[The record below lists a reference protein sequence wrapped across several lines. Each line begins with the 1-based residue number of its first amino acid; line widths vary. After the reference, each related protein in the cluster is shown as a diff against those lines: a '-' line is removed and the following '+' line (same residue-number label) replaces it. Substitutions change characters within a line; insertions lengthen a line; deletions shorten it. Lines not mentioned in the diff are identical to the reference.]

1 MGTTGATQTVG
12 GNGTVDVLIDENGAS
27 DLLRVVDVGA
37 NCGGPGNF
45 RFGSVNL
52 AADYVSSDVTF
63 TGNNGNQ
70 SMLAWSPTARTLTI
84 TLGARE
90 RPVDERPRLRA
101 DLHAG
106 RRPHRSCGQHD
117 RRDAVHRAHDFPLLG
132 HALPGAPDTL
142 AGVTGAIR
150 KNTIL
155 LAACLVTLSGT
166 VQLVVAVSTVTLV
179 LVTGVEGIL
188 GLGPA
193 IFLTAAALASLPAG
207 RLMDRFGRVP
217 VIAGGFVVGALGC
230 GLTALGCAVESGMP
244 VGIGFALVGIA
255 SGTILLA
262 RAAGAD
268 MYPPERR
275 ARGISY
281 VLSGSLFGAAL
292 GPLVFRPLFAGK
304 ELDADALVVPWLVG
318 GAIMLVGVVI
328 VAFVRPDPQKIAYA
342 LRGPSATTDAPA
354 APLTE
359 LVRREGVP
367 TALLAAFVSFGVMVS
382 VMNLTGYLMLDNGH
396 HQTDVFTVISVHIVG
411 MYAFVLVV
419 GPLVDRIGRRQ
430 CEIGGLA
437 VMALST
443 LVLVWAESI
452 AGFSLSLFLLGL
464 GWNFSYVAAASEL
477 ANQTAPHERG
487 RLLGFSDLISGLLGA
502 SLALA
507 GGVVYT
513 HYGKPTLAL
522 AATAIAL
529 APVVWITLAHR
540 RPPAEVLEPVG

>member
-1 MGTTGATQTVG
+1 M
-12 GNGTVDVLIDENGAS
+12 
-27 DLLRVVDVGA
+27 R
-37 NCGGPGNF
+37 
-45 RFGSVNL
+45 
-52 AADYVSSDVTF
+52 
-63 TGNNGNQ
+63 
-70 SMLAWSPTARTLTI
+70 
-84 TLGARE
+84 
-90 RPVDERPRLRA
+90 
-101 DLHAG
+101 
-106 RRPHRSCGQHD
+106 
-117 RRDAVHRAHDFPLLG
+117 
-132 HALPGAPDTL
+132 
-142 AGVTGAIR
+142 GAIR

-217 VIAGGFVVGALGC
+217 IIAGGFVVGALGC
-230 GLTALGCAVESGMP
+230 AITAFGCAVESGLP
-244 VGIGFALVGIA
+244 VGVGFALVGIA

-304 ELDADALVVPWLVG
+304 DLDADALVVPWLVG
-318 GAIMLVGVVI
+318 GAIMLVGIVI
-328 VAFVRPDPQKIAYA
+328 VLLVRPDPQKIAYELGGGRPNA
-342 LRGPSATTDAPA
+342 GDVRH
-354 APLTE
+354 APLSE

-367 TALLAAFVSFGVMVS
+367 PALLAAFASFGVMVS

-430 CEIGGLA
+430 CEIGGLG

-443 LVLVWAESI
+443 LILVWAESML
-452 AGFSLSLFLLGL
+452 GFSLSLFLLGL

-477 ANQTAPHERG
+477 ADQTAPHERG

-502 SLALA
+502 SLALT

-513 HYGKPTLAL
+513 HYGKATLAL

-529 APVVWITLAHR
+529 APVVWIALAHR

>member
-1 MGTTGATQTVG
+1 MT
-12 GNGTVDVLIDENGAS
+12 S
-27 DLLRVVDVGA
+27 
-37 NCGGPGNF
+37 
-45 RFGSVNL
+45 
-52 AADYVSSDVTF
+52 
-63 TGNNGNQ
+63 
-70 SMLAWSPTARTLTI
+70 
-84 TLGARE
+84 
-90 RPVDERPRLRA
+90 
-101 DLHAG
+101 
-106 RRPHRSCGQHD
+106 
-117 RRDAVHRAHDFPLLG
+117 
-132 HALPGAPDTL
+132 
-142 AGVTGAIR
+142 AIR

-207 RLMDRFGRVP
+207 RLMDRLGRVP
-217 VIAGGFVVGALGC
+217 VIAGGFVLGALGC
-230 GLTALGCAVESGMP
+230 GVTAFGCAVESGVP

-328 VAFVRPDPQKIAYA
+328 VLLVRPDPQKIAYELGGRSPA
-342 LRGPSATTDAPA
+342 TDAPA
-354 APLTE
+354 APLAE
-359 LVRREGVP
+359 LVRRERVP
-367 TALLAAFVSFGVMVS
+367 TALLTAFVSFAVMVS
-382 VMNLTGYLMLDNGH
+382 IMNLTGYLMLDHGH
-396 HQTDVFTVISVHIVG
+396 HQTDVFTIISVHIVG
-411 MYAFVLVV
+411 MYAFVLVI
-419 GPLVDRIGRRQ
+419 GPLIDTIGRRQ
-430 CEIGGLA
+430 CEVGGLA
-437 VMALST
+437 VMAAST
-443 LVLVWAESI
+443 LVLVWAESL
-452 AGFSLSLFLLGL
+452 AGFALSLFLLGL

-477 ANQTAPHERG
+477 ADQTAPHERG
-487 RLLGFSDLISGLLGA
+487 RLLGFSDLLSGLLGA
-502 SLALA
+502 SFALV

-513 HYGKPTLAL
+513 HYGKATLAL
-522 AATAIAL
+522 AATVIAAAPVAWYAL
-529 APVVWITLAHR
+529 AQR
-540 RPPAEVLEPVG
+540 RPPAEALEPAR

>member
-1 MGTTGATQTVG
+1 
-12 GNGTVDVLIDENGAS
+12 
-27 DLLRVVDVGA
+27 
-37 NCGGPGNF
+37 
-45 RFGSVNL
+45 
-52 AADYVSSDVTF
+52 VT
-63 TGNNGNQ
+63 
-70 SMLAWSPTARTLTI
+70 S
-84 TLGARE
+84 
-90 RPVDERPRLRA
+90 
-101 DLHAG
+101 
-106 RRPHRSCGQHD
+106 
-117 RRDAVHRAHDFPLLG
+117 
-132 HALPGAPDTL
+132 
-142 AGVTGAIR
+142 AIR
-150 KNTIL
+150 RNTIL

-179 LVTGVEGIL
+179 LVTGVKGIL

-193 IFLTAAALASLPAG
+193 IFLTSAALASLPAG
-207 RLMDRFGRVP
+207 RLMDRHGRVP
-217 VIAGGFVVGALGC
+217 IIAGGFVIGAVGCAI
-230 GLTALGCAVESGMP
+230 TAFGCAVESGVP
-244 VGIGFALVGIA
+244 VGFGFALVGIA

-304 ELDADALVVPWLVG
+304 DLDADALVVPWLVG
-318 GAIMLVGVVI
+318 GAIMLVGIVI
-328 VAFVRPDPQKIAYA
+328 VLLVRPDPQKIAYELFGGTPNA
-342 LRGPSATTDAPA
+342 SQRRA
-354 APLTE
+354 APLSE
-359 LVRREGVP
+359 LVRRGGVP
-367 TALLAAFVSFGVMVS
+367 PALLAAFASFGVMVS
-382 VMNLTGYLMLDNGH
+382 VMNLTGYLMLDTGH

-443 LVLVWAESI
+443 LVLVWAESML
-452 AGFSLSLFLLGL
+452 GFSLSLFLLGL

-487 RLLGFSDLISGLLGA
+487 RLLGFSDLVSGLLGA
-502 SLALA
+502 SLALT

-513 HYGKPTLAL
+513 HYGKATLAL

-529 APVVWITLAHR
+529 APVAWIALAHR
-540 RPPAEVLEPVG
+540 QPPAEVLEPV

>member
-1 MGTTGATQTVG
+1 
-12 GNGTVDVLIDENGAS
+12 
-27 DLLRVVDVGA
+27 
-37 NCGGPGNF
+37 
-45 RFGSVNL
+45 
-52 AADYVSSDVTF
+52 
-63 TGNNGNQ
+63 
-70 SMLAWSPTARTLTI
+70 
-84 TLGARE
+84 
-90 RPVDERPRLRA
+90 
-101 DLHAG
+101 
-106 RRPHRSCGQHD
+106 
-117 RRDAVHRAHDFPLLG
+117 
-132 HALPGAPDTL
+132 
-142 AGVTGAIR
+142 VTGAIR

-207 RLMDRFGRVP
+207 RLMDRLGRVP
-217 VIAGGFVVGALGC
+217 VIAGGFILGALGC
-230 GLTALGCAVESGMP
+230 GVTALGCAVESGVP

-304 ELDADALVVPWLVG
+304 DLDADALVVPWLVG
-318 GAIMLVGVVI
+318 GAIMLVGVAI
-328 VAFVRPDPQKIAYA
+328 VLFVRPDPQKIAYA
-342 LRGPSATTDAPA
+342 LGGHQPTTGTRA
-354 APLTE
+354 APLSE

-367 TALLAAFVSFGVMVS
+367 PALLAAFVSFGVMVS

-430 CEIGGLA
+430 CEVGGLA

-443 LVLVWAESI
+443 LILVWAESML
-452 AGFSLSLFLLGL
+452 GFSLSLFLLGL

-477 ANQTAPHERG
+477 ADQTAPHERG
-487 RLLGFSDLISGLLGA
+487 RLLGFSDLASGLLGA
-502 SLALA
+502 SLALT

-513 HYGKPTLAL
+513 HYGKATLAL
-522 AATAIAL
+522 AATAMAL
-529 APVVWITLAHR
+529 APVVWIAVAHR